1 MATLTK
7 GRILDEVTKYQSVEF
22 KGKWE
27 TLEVFHADKEG
38 DVEITMTNGV
48 DVFLTYL
55 NQEDLKMLSDHIL
68 KNLKPI
74 KV

>member
-1 MATLTK
+1 
-7 GRILDEVTKYQSVEF
+7 
-22 KGKWE
+22 
-27 TLEVFHADKEG
+27 VFYADKEG

-48 DVFLTYL
+48 DIFLTYL

-74 KV
+74 KI

>member
-7 GRILDEVTKYQSVEF
+7 GRILDEGTKYQSVEF

-27 TLEVFHADKEG
+27 TLEVFHVDKEG

-48 DVFLTYL
+48 DIFLTYL

>member
-7 GRILDEVTKYQSVEF
+7 GRIIDEGTKWQSVEF

-48 DVFLTYL
+48 DIFLTYL
-55 NQEDLKMLSDHIL
+55 NQEDLKLLSDHIL

>member
-7 GRILDEVTKYQSVEF
+7 GRISEAGTKWQTVEF

-27 TLEVFHADKEG
+27 TLEVFAADKEG
-38 DVEITMTNGV
+38 DVEITMTNGT
-48 DVFLTYL
+48 DIFLTYL
-55 NQEDLKMLSDHIL
+55 NQEDLKMLSDHL
-68 KNLKPI
+68 LSQLKPI